1 MINFLSSWVKN
12 LSLAL
17 IVISILEMI
26 LPNNKTKKYIR
37 MVMGL
42 YVLFS
47 IISPFVK
54 NKNLV
59 NFKNIDVDSYI
70 SKTEEK
76 SNDKQGINQQ
86 SMDKRLNEI
95 YVQEL
100 ENDVT
105 NKIKEKGYIVNQ
117 CNVDAYISENG
128 EKNQIKKI
136 ILNISK
142 NESKEN
148 EQEDNNAL
156 ENKVVTEIQKI
167 QKIRINTKTEQN
179 DTNKEKENISTNDIQ
194 IIQKFL
200 IEEYGVDEKCL
211 KIN

>member
-86 SMDKRLNEI
+86 SMDKKLNEI